1 MYPIVA
7 QPSQTLYFRFWAQ
20 YVTELYSTEAR
31 ILTCN
36 MNLTETDLQSWS
48 FNDKIYIK
56 DTYYRILSISY
67 DANAPGTAQVELIRK
82 LDDIEVC
89 ADTPSGL
96 LNNTNIVIF
105 NDSTQSVSRLWQQ
118 GVL

>member
-1 MYPIVA
+1 
-7 QPSQTLYFRFWAQ
+7 
-20 YVTELYSTEAR
+20 
-31 ILTCN
+31 
-36 MNLTETDLQSWS
+36 MNLTEADLQSWS

-89 ADTPSGL
+89 ADTPTGL
-96 LNNTNIVIF
+96 LPNSDIVTFNNSSIDYGSEACCVLYGYDWRINRVTGDQRCHVNTQQLNI
-105 NDSTQSVSRLWQQ
+105 
-118 GVL
+118 